1 MCLSGVTTNGYL
13 DPPAGNR
20 LGVGQVTLLIN
31 RVAHHVV
38 RGLVLQSLLD
48 STELGIMMVE
58 NVWFDDLRATAM
70 AQAGEVCDMV
80 PTHLCNRHCNC
91 CHTGVVTVKLWH
103 PSHQC
108 SCL

>member
-1 MCLSGVTTNGYL
+1 MCSGGTRPTYSDPKCHIEDNRTRSLLHVQGSHFYMGSLISKPQMCLSGVTTNGYL

-58 NVWFDDLRATAM
+58 ND
-70 AQAGEVCDMV
+70 
-80 PTHLCNRHCNC
+80 
-91 CHTGVVTVKLWH
+91 
-103 PSHQC
+103 
-108 SCL
+108 